1 MAKLNGD
8 PNTTLKVPIKG
19 TRMQKSLQVA
29 PLPLPPTL
37 LHCGGSVFAHA
48 RAVVLGRDVFLIG
61 RGATLRVDA
70 LTGAARACAPTL
82 FPRKK
87 FAAAAVGD
95 RIYVAGG
102 SARTAAV
109 EEYDPEVDAWRVVGE
124 APRRR
129 YGCAG
134 ASAGGVFYVAGGV
147 AVSGEGARALEAHV
161 CAGSVDALHVA
172 SGTWARPV
180 RSPAAAASWGRA
192 ASVTTSRSCHYPA
205 ASSTSLQPQSPSI
218 PFDLPT
224 LLLRMH
230 ASISFAL
237 APASS
242 PDAASFAPAAADVG
256 GAVCL
261 GYGIAIAVGVL
272 VFISTVMLAS
282 YICVRAKAGAAA
294 VLLADDDDGGAPAAS
309 AVVVLGLDGPAID
322 ALYPKFLHV
331 GVGDDDDACA
341 GAQCAICL
349 GEFVAGDALRRG
361 PGCGHRFHA
370 ECAERWLRVS
380 ATCPVCRDSPL
391 PSPMATPLAEAVPLA
406 AHAR

>member
-1 MAKLNGD
+1 
-8 PNTTLKVPIKG
+8 
-19 TRMQKSLQVA
+19 
-29 PLPLPPTL
+29 
-37 LHCGGSVFAHA
+37 
-48 RAVVLGRDVFLIG
+48 
-61 RGATLRVDA
+61 
-70 LTGAARACAPTL
+70 
-82 FPRKK
+82 
-87 FAAAAVGD
+87 
-95 RIYVAGG
+95 
-102 SARTAAV
+102 
-109 EEYDPEVDAWRVVGE
+109 
-124 APRRR
+124 
-129 YGCAG
+129 
-134 ASAGGVFYVAGGV
+134 
-147 AVSGEGARALEAHV
+147 
-161 CAGSVDALHVA
+161 
-172 SGTWARPV
+172 
-180 RSPAAAASWGRA
+180 
-192 ASVTTSRSCHYPA
+192 
-205 ASSTSLQPQSPSI
+205 
-218 PFDLPT
+218 
-224 LLLRMH
+224 MH

-242 PDAASFAPAAADVG
+242 PDAASFAPTAADVG

-294 VLLADDDDGGAPAAS
+294 VLLADDDGGGAPAAS

-322 ALYPKFLHV
+322 ALYPKLLHV

-391 PSPMATPLAEAVPLA
+391 PSLMTTPLAEAVRAPRGGPA
-406 AHAR
+406 AAARAEGERKDRDKGERGGRRVRQRKG